1 MQQLLRKT
9 NLELKLA
16 LGFSAIFLCGWATI
30 PINAADSSE
39 EARQELAAVG
49 NTIGEIQSWL
59 SEAKST
65 QSIEIQNLQQADLL
79 ISTLSQS
86 VTATQA
92 AFAETES
99 EISSL
104 SREADQLSSEK
115 SAKQNSRT
123 GYSHCIHDRES

>member
-1 MQQLLRKT
+1 M
-9 NLELKLA
+9 
-16 LGFSAIFLCGWATI
+16 FFCWVTI
-30 PINAADSSE
+30 PINAAESSKK
-39 EARQELAAVG
+39 AQQELAAVG
-49 NTIGEIQSWL
+49 NAIDEIQSWL
-59 SEAKST
+59 REANST

-92 AFAETES
+92 ALAETES
-99 EISSL
+99 EILPL

>member
-1 MQQLLRKT
+1 VKQLLRKT

-16 LGFSAIFLCGWATI
+16 PRFLAMFFCWVTI
-30 PINAADSSE
+30 PINAAESSKK
-39 EARQELAAVG
+39 AQQELAAVG
-49 NTIGEIQSWL
+49 NAIDEIQSWL
-59 SEAKST
+59 REANST

-92 AFAETES
+92 ALAETES
-99 EISSL
+99 EISPL